1 MIPFMEMKAMNR
13 SCLCLVGL
21 FWSCA
26 ANAQVESDPDEV
38 ASLVEL
44 LEDDGVPDPRPFRR
58 EQLALTRDAGTIV
71 PGAWQLEITAGQ
83 FTLRNY
89 QDESLFDDTS
99 ITFGEFINLRR
110 GVTADIELQLSVS
123 TYVFEPVAPGSSTL
137 DGEFEF
143 TPQVAAKIN
152 LIGNDGGGWAVALR
166 PWIGIG
172 DLTSGFDVDDLAL
185 GLDVPATYQLDE
197 ERELRMMLTSRLYD
211 KNVDPPLVS
220 GALGLRTQFGET
232 FHGSLGVRFDMNTD
246 PEVRTSGT
254 RLAWVY
260 DWLTDDNTMIDA
272 GVTVGLEQDDGSGDD
287 IAFHVGYSVGF

>member
-1 MIPFMEMKAMNR
+1 MEMKATNR
-13 SCLCLVGL
+13 TCLCLVGL

-26 ANAQVESDPDEV
+26 ANAQVKSDPDEV

-44 LEDDGVPDPRPFRR
+44 LVDDGVPDPRPFRR

-152 LIGNDGGGWAVALR
+152 LTGNDGGDWAVALR

-172 DLTSGFDVDDLAL
+172 DLTSGFDADDLAL

-197 ERELRMMLTSRLYD
+197 ELELRMLLTSRLYD

-260 DWLTDDNTMIDA
+260 DWLTDGNTMIDA

>member
-1 MIPFMEMKAMNR
+1 MEMKAMNR

-26 ANAQVESDPDEV
+26 ANAQVKSDPDEV

-197 ERELRMMLTSRLYD
+197 ERELRIMLTSRLYD

>member
-1 MIPFMEMKAMNR
+1 MEMKAMNR

-26 ANAQVESDPDEV
+26 ANAQVKSDPDEV

-44 LEDDGVPDPRPFRR
+44 LVDDGVPDPRPFRR

-152 LIGNDGGGWAVALR
+152 LIGNDGGDWAVALR

-172 DLTSGFDVDDLAL
+172 DLTSGFDADDLAL

-197 ERELRMMLTSRLYD
+197 ERELRIMLTSRLYD

-220 GALGLRTQFGET
+220 GALGLRTQFGQT

>member
-1 MIPFMEMKAMNR
+1 MEMKATNR
-13 SCLCLVGL
+13 TCLCLVGL

-26 ANAQVESDPDEV
+26 ANAQVKSDPDEV

-44 LEDDGVPDPRPFRR
+44 LVDDGVPDPRPFRR

-110 GVTADIELQLSVS
+110 GVTADIELQLSVI

-152 LIGNDGGGWAVALR
+152 LIGNDGGDWAVALR

-172 DLTSGFDVDDLAL
+172 DLTSGFDADDLAL

-197 ERELRMMLTSRLYD
+197 ERELRMLLTSRLYD

-260 DWLTDDNTMIDA
+260 DWLTDDSTMIDA

>member
-1 MIPFMEMKAMNR
+1 MEMKAMNR

-26 ANAQVESDPDEV
+26 ANAQVKSDPDEV

-152 LIGNDGGGWAVALR
+152 LIGNDGGDWAVALR

-197 ERELRMMLTSRLYD
+197 ERELRIMLTSRLYD

>member
-1 MIPFMEMKAMNR
+1 MEMKATNR
-13 SCLCLVGL
+13 TCLCLVGL

-26 ANAQVESDPDEV
+26 ANAQVKSDPDEV

-44 LEDDGVPDPRPFRR
+44 LVDDGVPDPRPFRR

-152 LIGNDGGGWAVALR
+152 LIGNDGGDWAVALR

-172 DLTSGFDVDDLAL
+172 DLTSGFDADDLAL

-197 ERELRMMLTSRLYD
+197 ERELRMLLTSRLYD

-260 DWLTDDNTMIDA
+260 DWLTDDSTMIDA

>member
-1 MIPFMEMKAMNR
+1 MEMKALNR

-26 ANAQVESDPDEV
+26 ANAQVKSDPDEV

-44 LEDDGVPDPRPFRR
+44 LVDDGVPDPRPFRR

-83 FTLRNY
+83 FTLHNY

-99 ITFGEFINLRR
+99 ITFGEFINLRC

-152 LIGNDGGGWAVALR
+152 LIGNDGGDWAVALR

-172 DLTSGFDVDDLAL
+172 DLTSGFDADDLAL

-197 ERELRMMLTSRLYD
+197 ERELRMLLTSRLYD

-260 DWLTDDNTMIDA
+260 DWLTDDSTMIDA

>member
-1 MIPFMEMKAMNR
+1 MEMKAANR
-13 SCLCLVGL
+13 TCLYLVGL

-26 ANAQVESDPDEV
+26 ANAQVKSDPDEV

-44 LEDDGVPDPRPFRR
+44 LVDDGVPDPRPFRR

-152 LIGNDGGGWAVALR
+152 LIGNDGGDWAIAVR

-172 DLTSGFDVDDLAL
+172 DLTSGFDADDLAL

-197 ERELRMMLTSRLYD
+197 ERELRMLLTSRLYD

>member
-1 MIPFMEMKAMNR
+1 MEMKATNR
-13 SCLCLVGL
+13 TCLCLVGL

-26 ANAQVESDPDEV
+26 ANAQVKSDPDEV

-44 LEDDGVPDPRPFRR
+44 LVDDGVPDPRPFRR

-152 LIGNDGGGWAVALR
+152 LIGNDGGDWAVALR

-172 DLTSGFDVDDLAL
+172 DLTSGFDADDLAL

-197 ERELRMMLTSRLYD
+197 ERELRMLLTSRLYD

-220 GALGLRTQFGET
+220 GALGLRTQFGQT

>member
-1 MIPFMEMKAMNR
+1 MEMKATNR
-13 SCLCLVGL
+13 TCLCLVGL

-26 ANAQVESDPDEV
+26 ANAQVKSDPDEV

-44 LEDDGVPDPRPFRR
+44 LVDDGVPDPRPFRR

-152 LIGNDGGGWAVALR
+152 LIGNDGGDWAVAVR

-172 DLTSGFDVDDLAL
+172 DLTSGFDADDLAL

-197 ERELRMMLTSRLYD
+197 ERELRMLLTSRLYD

>member
-1 MIPFMEMKAMNR
+1 MEMKAMNR

-26 ANAQVESDPDEV
+26 ANAQVKSDPDEV

-44 LEDDGVPDPRPFRR
+44 LVDDGVPDPRPFRR

-71 PGAWQLEITAGQ
+71 PDAWQLEITAGQ

-152 LIGNDGGGWAVALR
+152 LIGNDGGDWAVALR

-172 DLTSGFDVDDLAL
+172 DLTSGFDADDLAL

-197 ERELRMMLTSRLYD
+197 ERELRMLLTSRLYD

>member
-1 MIPFMEMKAMNR
+1 
-13 SCLCLVGL
+13 
-21 FWSCA
+21 
-26 ANAQVESDPDEV
+26 
-38 ASLVEL
+38 
-44 LEDDGVPDPRPFRR
+44 
-58 EQLALTRDAGTIV
+58 
-71 PGAWQLEITAGQ
+71 
-83 FTLRNY
+83 
-89 QDESLFDDTS
+89 TS

-152 LIGNDGGGWAVALR
+152 LIGNDRGDWAVALR

-172 DLTSGFDVDDLAL
+172 DLTSGFDADDLAL

-197 ERELRMMLTSRLYD
+197 ERELRMLLTSRLYD

>member
-1 MIPFMEMKAMNR
+1 MEMKALNR

-21 FWSCA
+21 FWSCT
-26 ANAQVESDPDEV
+26 ANAQVKSDPDEV

-44 LEDDGVPDPRPFRR
+44 LVDDGVPDPRPFRR

-152 LIGNDGGGWAVALR
+152 LIGNDGGDWAVALR

-172 DLTSGFDVDDLAL
+172 DLTSGFDADDLAL

-197 ERELRMMLTSRLYD
+197 ERELRMLLTSRLYD

-220 GALGLRTQFGET
+220 GALGLRTQFGQT

>member
-1 MIPFMEMKAMNR
+1 
-13 SCLCLVGL
+13 
-21 FWSCA
+21 
-26 ANAQVESDPDEV
+26 
-38 ASLVEL
+38 
-44 LEDDGVPDPRPFRR
+44 
-58 EQLALTRDAGTIV
+58 
-71 PGAWQLEITAGQ
+71 
-83 FTLRNY
+83 
-89 QDESLFDDTS
+89 
-99 ITFGEFINLRR
+99 
-110 GVTADIELQLSVS
+110 
-123 TYVFEPVAPGSSTL
+123 
-137 DGEFEF
+137 
-143 TPQVAAKIN
+143 
-152 LIGNDGGGWAVALR
+152 
-166 PWIGIG
+166 
-172 DLTSGFDVDDLAL
+172 
-185 GLDVPATYQLDE
+185 E

>member
-1 MIPFMEMKAMNR
+1 MNR

-197 ERELRMMLTSRLYD
+197 ERELRIMLTSRLYD

>member
-1 MIPFMEMKAMNR
+1 MIPFMEMKALNR

-26 ANAQVESDPDEV
+26 ANAQVKSDPDEV

-44 LEDDGVPDPRPFRR
+44 LVDDGVPDPRPFRR

-143 TPQVAAKIN
+143 TPPVAAKIN
-152 LIGNDGGGWAVALR
+152 LIANDGGDWAVAVR

-172 DLTSGFDVDDLAL
+172 DLTSGFDADDLAL

-197 ERELRMMLTSRLYD
+197 ERELRMLLTSRLYD

-260 DWLTDDNTMIDA
+260 DWLTDDSTMIDA

>member
-1 MIPFMEMKAMNR
+1 MEMKATNR
-13 SCLCLVGL
+13 TCLCLVGL

-26 ANAQVESDPDEV
+26 ANAQVKSDPDEV

-44 LEDDGVPDPRPFRR
+44 LVDDGVPDPRPFRR

-152 LIGNDGGGWAVALR
+152 LIGNDGGDWAVALR

-172 DLTSGFDVDDLAL
+172 DLTSGFDADDLAL

-197 ERELRMMLTSRLYD
+197 ERELRMLLTSRLYD

-220 GALGLRTQFGET
+220 GALGLRTQFGQT
-232 FHGSLGVRFDMNTD
+232 FHGSMGVRFDMNTD

>member
-1 MIPFMEMKAMNR
+1 MIPFMEMKATNR
-13 SCLCLVGL
+13 TCLCLVGL

-26 ANAQVESDPDEV
+26 ANAQVKSDPDEV

-44 LEDDGVPDPRPFRR
+44 LVDDGVPDPRPFRR

-152 LIGNDGGGWAVALR
+152 LIGNDGGDWAVALR

-172 DLTSGFDVDDLAL
+172 DLTSGFDADDLAL

-197 ERELRMMLTSRLYD
+197 ERELRMLLTSRLYD

-272 GVTVGLEQDDGSGDD
+272 GVTVGLEQDDDSGDD

>member
-1 MIPFMEMKAMNR
+1 MEMKATNR
-13 SCLCLVGL
+13 TCLCLVGL

-26 ANAQVESDPDEV
+26 ANAQVKSDPDEV

-44 LEDDGVPDPRPFRR
+44 LVDDGVPDPRPFRR

-137 DGEFEF
+137 VGEFEF
-143 TPQVAAKIN
+143 TPQVAAKSN
-152 LIGNDGGGWAVALR
+152 LIGNDGGDWAAALR

-172 DLTSGFDVDDLAL
+172 DLTSGFDADDLAL

-197 ERELRMMLTSRLYD
+197 ERELRMLLTSRLYD

>member
-1 MIPFMEMKAMNR
+1 MEMKATNR
-13 SCLCLVGL
+13 TCLCLVGL

-26 ANAQVESDPDEV
+26 ANAQVKSDPDEV

-44 LEDDGVPDPRPFRR
+44 LVDDGVPDPRPFRR

-110 GVTADIELQLSVS
+110 GVTEDIELQLSVS

-152 LIGNDGGGWAVALR
+152 LIGNDGGDWAVALR

-172 DLTSGFDVDDLAL
+172 DLTSGFDADDLAL

-197 ERELRMMLTSRLYD
+197 ERELRMLLTSRLYD

-260 DWLTDDNTMIDA
+260 DWLTDDSTMIDA

>member
-1 MIPFMEMKAMNR
+1 MEMKAMNR

-152 LIGNDGGGWAVALR
+152 LIGNDGGDWAVALR

>member
-1 MIPFMEMKAMNR
+1 MEMNATNR
-13 SCLCLVGL
+13 TCLCLVGL

-26 ANAQVESDPDEV
+26 ANAQVKSDPDEV

-44 LEDDGVPDPRPFRR
+44 LVDDGVPDPRPFRR

-152 LIGNDGGGWAVALR
+152 LIGNDGGDWAVALR

-172 DLTSGFDVDDLAL
+172 DLTSGFDADDLAL

-197 ERELRMMLTSRLYD
+197 ERELRMLLTSRLYD

-260 DWLTDDNTMIDA
+260 DWLTDDSTMIDA

>member
-1 MIPFMEMKAMNR
+1 MQMKDTNR
-13 SCLCLVGL
+13 TCLCLVGL

-26 ANAQVESDPDEV
+26 ANAQVKSDPDEV

-44 LEDDGVPDPRPFRR
+44 LVDDGVPDPRPFRR

-99 ITFGEFINLRR
+99 ITFGEFINLRH

-152 LIGNDGGGWAVALR
+152 LIGNDGGDWAVALR

-172 DLTSGFDVDDLAL
+172 DLTSGFDADDLAL

-197 ERELRMMLTSRLYD
+197 ERELRMLLTSRLYD

>member
-1 MIPFMEMKAMNR
+1 MEMKATNR
-13 SCLCLVGL
+13 TCLCLVGL

-26 ANAQVESDPDEV
+26 ANAQVKSDPDEV

-44 LEDDGVPDPRPFRR
+44 LVDDGVPDPRPFRR

-152 LIGNDGGGWAVALR
+152 LIGNDGGDWAVALR

-172 DLTSGFDVDDLAL
+172 DLTSGFDADDLAL

-197 ERELRMMLTSRLYD
+197 ERELRMLLTSRLYD

-220 GALGLRTQFGET
+220 GALGLRTKFGET

>member
-1 MIPFMEMKAMNR
+1 MEMKAMNR

-26 ANAQVESDPDEV
+26 ANAQVKSDPDEV
-38 ASLVEL
+38 ATLVEL
-44 LEDDGVPDPRPFRR
+44 LVDDGVPDPRPFRR

-152 LIGNDGGGWAVALR
+152 LIGNDGGDWAVALR

-172 DLTSGFDVDDLAL
+172 DLTSGFDADDLAL

-197 ERELRMMLTSRLYD
+197 ERELRMLLTSRLYD

>member
-137 DGEFEF
+137 YGEFEF

-197 ERELRMMLTSRLYD
+197 ERELRIMLTSRLYD

>member
-1 MIPFMEMKAMNR
+1 MEMKALNR

-26 ANAQVESDPDEV
+26 ANAQVKSDPDEV

-44 LEDDGVPDPRPFRR
+44 LVDDGVPDPRPFRR

-152 LIGNDGGGWAVALR
+152 LIGNDGGDWAVALR

-172 DLTSGFDVDDLAL
+172 DLTSGFDADDLAL

-197 ERELRMMLTSRLYD
+197 ERELRMLLTSRLYD

-220 GALGLRTQFGET
+220 GALGLRTQFGQT

-260 DWLTDDNTMIDA
+260 DWLTDDSTMIDA

>member
-1 MIPFMEMKAMNR
+1 MEMKALNR

-26 ANAQVESDPDEV
+26 ANAQVKSDPDEV
-38 ASLVEL
+38 ATLVEL
-44 LEDDGVPDPRPFRR
+44 LVDDGVPDPRPFRR

-83 FTLRNY
+83 FTLHNY

-152 LIGNDGGGWAVALR
+152 LIGNDGGDWAVALR

-172 DLTSGFDVDDLAL
+172 DLTSGFDADDLAL

-197 ERELRMMLTSRLYD
+197 ERELRMLLTSRLYD

-287 IAFHVGYSVGF
+287 IAFHVGDSVGF

>member
-1 MIPFMEMKAMNR
+1 MEMKAMNR

-152 LIGNDGGGWAVALR
+152 LIGNDGGDWAVALR

-172 DLTSGFDVDDLAL
+172 DLTSGFDADDLAL

-197 ERELRMMLTSRLYD
+197 ERELRMLLTSRLYD

>member
-1 MIPFMEMKAMNR
+1 MEMKAMNR

-26 ANAQVESDPDEV
+26 ANAQVKSDPDEV

-44 LEDDGVPDPRPFRR
+44 LVDDGVPDPRPFRR

-110 GVTADIELQLSVS
+110 GVTSDIELQLSVS

-152 LIGNDGGGWAVALR
+152 LIGNDGGDWAVALR

-172 DLTSGFDVDDLAL
+172 DLTSGFDADDLAL

-197 ERELRMMLTSRLYD
+197 ERELRMLLTSRLYD

>member
-1 MIPFMEMKAMNR
+1 MEMKATNR
-13 SCLCLVGL
+13 TCLCLVGL

-26 ANAQVESDPDEV
+26 ANAQVKSDPDEV

-44 LEDDGVPDPRPFRR
+44 LVDDGVPDPRPFRR

-152 LIGNDGGGWAVALR
+152 LIGNDGGDWAVAVR

-172 DLTSGFDVDDLAL
+172 DLTSGFDADDLAL
-185 GLDVPATYQLDE
+185 GLDVPVTYQLDE
-197 ERELRMMLTSRLYD
+197 KRELRMLLTSRLYD

>member
-1 MIPFMEMKAMNR
+1 MEMKAMNR

-260 DWLTDDNTMIDA
+260 DWLTDDNTMIDV

>member
-1 MIPFMEMKAMNR
+1 MEMKAMNR

-26 ANAQVESDPDEV
+26 ANAQVKSDPDEV

-44 LEDDGVPDPRPFRR
+44 LVDDGVPDPRPFRR

-152 LIGNDGGGWAVALR
+152 LIGNDGGDWAVALR

-172 DLTSGFDVDDLAL
+172 DLTSGFDADDLAL

-197 ERELRMMLTSRLYD
+197 ERELRMLLTSRLYD

>member
-1 MIPFMEMKAMNR
+1 MNR

>member
-1 MIPFMEMKAMNR
+1 MKMKAVIQ
-13 SCLCLVGL
+13 SCLCLAGL
-21 FWSCA
+21 FWTCD
-26 ANAQVESDPDEV
+26 ANAQVKSDPDEV

-44 LEDDGVPDPRPFRR
+44 LVDDGVPEPRPFRR
-58 EQLALTRDAGTIV
+58 ERLALTRDAGTIV

-99 ITFGEFINLRR
+99 ITFGEFINLRC
-110 GVTADIELQLSVS
+110 GMTADIELQLSVS
-123 TYVFEPVAPGSSTL
+123 TYVFQPVSSGSSTL

-143 TPQVAAKIN
+143 NPQVAAKIN
-152 LIGNDGGGWAVALR
+152 LIGNDGGDWAVALR
-166 PWIGIG
+166 PWVGIG

-185 GLDVPATYQLDE
+185 GLDVPTTYQLDE
-197 ERELRMMLTSRLYD
+197 ELELRMLLTSRLYD

-220 GALGLRTQFGET
+220 AALGLRTQFGQT
-232 FHGSLGVRFDMNTD
+232 FHGSLGVQFDMNTD

>member
-1 MIPFMEMKAMNR
+1 MEMKAMNR